1 MEIKPTGKPAAPEPA
16 EAPTAPAPAGPA
28 KAKAHVAAAQDH
40 LEVYVPPK
48 LDLGHGGMARLPD
61 PSDMG
66 NIPRDLGSELPAD
79 FGTGPAEHHP
89 STPNPRIP
97 DPPPPPPEDFVSR
110 FRDPVTNP
118 AAFSP
123 EIGGTEK
130 GPDGNPKKPA
140 IRHGIGPGHFTTPV
154 PGPKGPIGPDG
165 FDKPGMPRPP
175 DPRTSAPVEPPGPQP
190 APTDP
195 PDPPPPDSLAFP
207 GLIAERFGAT
217 ASSPVP
223 RPEPAPAPTDPP
235 DPPDPP
241 DNVGFSA
248 TIAQRLHTAV
258 SRSGEAM
265 QGETFGVQD
274 PGPPTGPI
282 GPPPKP
288 DSKPIG

>member
-28 KAKAHVAAAQDH
+28 KAKAHAAAAQDH

-48 LDLGHGGMARLPD
+48 LDLGHGGMTRLPD

-79 FGTGPAEHHP
+79 FGTGPAEGHP
-89 STPNPRIP
+89 PTPIPRRP
-97 DPPPPPPEDFVSR
+97 DPPPPDDLVSK
-110 FRDPVTNP
+110 FRDPMIDR

-123 EIGGTEK
+123 EIGGTEQ
-130 GPDGNPKKPA
+130 GPQGTPKKPG
-140 IRHGIGPGHFTTPV
+140 IKHGIGPGHFTSPV

-175 DPRTSAPVEPPGPQP
+175 DPRTTRPVEPP
-190 APTDP
+190 P
-195 PDPPPPDSLAFP
+195 P
-207 GLIAERFGAT
+207 G
-217 ASSPVP
+217 
-223 RPEPAPAPTDPP
+223 PAPTDPP

-241 DNVGFSA
+241 DNIAFSGL
-248 TIAQRLHTAV
+248 IAQARIGA
-258 SRSGEAM
+258 AM

-274 PGPPTGPI
+274 PGPPRGPI

-288 DSKPIG
+288 ENEPID